1 MKKALSLAF
10 IPLFFLNCA
19 TEKEDSNLI
28 KPTSKGIKSITINY
42 QDQERLDKYMETAR
56 KAISDSL
63 PKLDYSLIEDD
74 EEVAA
79 LKESREK
86 LIESLLKD
94 YLFKDRNSEEY
105 ENTYAD
111 IEISQENWPLIINEL
126 KKPKKKKGIFS
137 LTRNPMGVTNTIR
150 ILYDNGKETK
160 VVLNL
165 VNYYKINGQWYYY
178 GNRGGPNFRIIHEI
192 IEKEGAKE
200 ASLRK

>member
-1 MKKALSLAF
+1 MKHTIFLILFYLSLT
-10 IPLFFLNCA
+10 NCA
-19 TEKEDSNLI
+19 TEKEASNLI

-42 QDQERLDKYMETAR
+42 QDQEKWDKYIETIR
-56 KAISDSL
+56 SSISDSL

-79 LKESREK
+79 LKEGRER

-94 YLFKDRNSEEY
+94 YLFKDKYSKEY
-105 ENTYAD
+105 YNTYVD
-111 IEISQENWPLIINEL
+111 LEISQENWGLIINEL
-126 KKPKKKKGIFS
+126 KRPKKKKGIFS
-137 LTRNPMGVTNTIR
+137 LTRNPIDVTNTIR
-150 ILYDNGKETK
+150 ISYDNGKETK
-160 VVLNL
+160 VVLFL
-165 VNYYKINGQWYYY
+165 ANYYEINGDWYYY